1 MRRESAVVARVDKRF
16 LEPRDLHLRWS
27 YARCRQAR
35 IDLRP
40 RRRIRIEPLG
50 CVLSALR
57 TVYDCEFRVFARV
70 GISARPKGPSPL
82 LANSSVAFDIPIE
95 IMTILPCAVSGLP
108 DASSGC
114 TWSAIA

>member
-27 YARCRQAR
+27 YARCRQAQ

-40 RRRIRIEPLG
+40 RRRKRIEPLG

-57 TVYDCEFRVFARV
+57 AVYDCELRVLTRVRVSARLKGPGAFAREFLRRIRHAYRDHDDFAMRGV
-70 GISARPKGPSPL
+70 R
-82 LANSSVAFDIPIE
+82 
-95 IMTILPCAVSGLP
+95 
-108 DASSGC
+108 
-114 TWSAIA
+114 IA